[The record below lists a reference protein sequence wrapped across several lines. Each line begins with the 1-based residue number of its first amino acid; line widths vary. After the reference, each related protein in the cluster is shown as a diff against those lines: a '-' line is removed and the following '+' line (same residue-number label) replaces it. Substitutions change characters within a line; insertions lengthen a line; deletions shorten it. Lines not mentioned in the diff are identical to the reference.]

1 MFSHCRRHTF
11 RFFCTILCLHFIL
24 RVKILQLDC
33 FMCHLIIQYTRVISN
48 ISFFLDVSPVV
59 MFSVERV
66 VNKVTKVG
74 TDMMNIVLI
83 DEQFVLVSVFYTNAV
98 VGFGQSRFCV
108 LLYFYIIV
116 FLFSGLF
123 VQDFQR
129 PYPELFVTIAF
140 QAVSAIFLG
149 LCEHFSLKPCQME
162 PTKFN
167 WKVVS
172 LRYT

>member
-48 ISFFLDVSPVV
+48 ISFFLGVSPVV

-66 VNKVTKVG
+66 VNKVIKVG

-83 DEQFVLVSVFYTNAV
+83 DE
-98 VGFGQSRFCV
+98 
-108 LLYFYIIV
+108 
-116 FLFSGLF
+116 
-123 VQDFQR
+123 
-129 PYPELFVTIAF
+129 
-140 QAVSAIFLG
+140 
-149 LCEHFSLKPCQME
+149 
-162 PTKFN
+162 
-167 WKVVS
+167 
-172 LRYT
+172 